1 MKIKKSPLTFLL
13 VGLLFTLGI
22 SVIVF
27 SSFDDTATDEQLTD
41 VLEELETSVET
52 RFGIPVEPF
61 TIEEY
66 TVGKNDFLSTIL
78 QRHQIDLQTIHTIA
92 EKSKEVFDVR
102 RISVGNPY
110 SIFKD
115 KVGRAAY
122 FVYQPNAIDYI
133 VYDLRDN
140 IDIYAAQKE
149 VDIRAEQVAGVIDGS
164 LYMTLQDQGA
174 STELAV
180 QLAEIYGWAIN
191 FYRIN
196 KGDWFKIMYE
206 RSYVE
211 GEPVGTG
218 RISSA
223 VFSHN
228 GKEYQAHYFKGD
240 DEEKGNYYDENGKS
254 LRRSF
259 LRAPVKYTRISSQYS
274 LRRLHPVQRVWRAHL
289 GTDFA
294 APHGTPIIATG
305 DGVVLESAYGSGN
318 GNYVKIKHDDV
329 YSTQYLHMSK
339 RAVKRGQRVAQG
351 EVIGYVGST
360 GLATGPHVCYRFWK
374 NGKQVDAMA
383 QVFPPSTPIKDEYQF
398 AFTRMLNQQQQRL
411 ALLDTN
417 GSSTE
422 MAYKSQL
429 MNLGELFSHSQA
441 NTNTETADSTITY
454 IHHSML

>member
-1 MKIKKSPLTFLL
+1 MKNYKNPLPFVLAGLL
-13 VGLLFTLGI
+13 VFLSAGVLVL
-22 SVIVF
+22 
-27 SSFDDTATDEQLTD
+27 SSFDDSAT
-41 VLEELETSVET
+41 EETFSDAAALAEAPEETH
-52 RFGIPVEPF
+52 FGIPMGQYS
-61 TIEEY
+61 IEEHS
-66 TVGKNDFLSTIL
+66 VGKNDFLSTIL
-78 QRHQIDLQTIHTIA
+78 QRHGIELTTIHAVA
-92 EKSKEVFDVR
+92 EKSRDVFDVR

-110 SIFKD
+110 TVFKD
-115 KVGRAAY
+115 QTGKASF
-122 FVYQPNAIDYI
+122 FVYQPNAIDYV
-133 VYDLRDN
+133 VYDLRDS
-140 IDIYAAQKE
+140 IHVYAEQKDVE
-149 VDIRAEQVAGVIDGS
+149 RRVEQVAGVIDGS

-206 RSYVE
+206 RTYVE

-228 GKEYQAHYFKGD
+228 GKEYQAHYFQGD
-240 DEEKGNYYDENGKS
+240 DEEKGGYYDENGKS

-259 LRAPVKYTRISSQYS
+259 LRAPVKYTRISSQYTM
-274 LRRLHPVQRVWRAHL
+274 RRLHPVQRVWRAHL

-305 DGVVLESAYGSGN
+305 DGVVVESAYGSGN

-339 RAVKRGQRVAQG
+339 RAVKKGQRVVQG

-374 NGKQVDAMA
+374 HGKQVDAMA
-383 QVFPPSTPIKDEYQF
+383 QVFPPSTPIKEAYQI
-398 AFTRMLNQQQQRL
+398 AFTRMLNQQQQQL
-411 ALLDTN
+411 AKLDIQ
-417 GSSTE
+417 GGPAE
-422 MAYKSQL
+422 LAYKSQL
-429 MNLGELFSHSQA
+429 LNLGDLLSQA
-441 NTNTETADSTITY
+441 QTAQPADSSVTF

>member
-1 MKIKKSPLTFLL
+1 MKIKKRPLTFLL
-13 VGLLFTLGI
+13 TGLLFSLGI
-22 SVIVF
+22 SLVVF
-27 SSFDDTATDEQLTD
+27 SSFDGSPADEVPAD
-41 VLEELETSVET
+41 VLAEVET
-52 RFGIPVEPF
+52 PVETLFGIPLDGYS
-61 TIEEY
+61 IEHQ
-66 TVGKNDFLSTIL
+66 TVGRNDFLSTIL
-78 QRHQIDLQTIHTIA
+78 QRYQIELPVIHHIA
-92 EKSKEVFDVR
+92 EKSRDVFDVR
-102 RISVGNPY
+102 RISVGNSY
-110 SIFKD
+110 SVFKD
-115 KVGRAAY
+115 PSGKAAY

-133 VYDLRDN
+133 VYDLRDS
-140 IDIYAAQKE
+140 IQIYAEQKE
-149 VDIRAEQVAGVIDGS
+149 VDRRVEQVAGVIDGS
-164 LYMTLQDQGA
+164 LYMTLHDQGA

-218 RISSA
+218 RIASA
-223 VFSHN
+223 IFSHN
-228 GKEYQAHYFKGD
+228 GKEYQAHYFKGA
-240 DEEKGNYYDENGKS
+240 DEDQGGYYDEDGKS
-254 LRRSF
+254 LQRSF
-259 LRAPVKYTRISSQYS
+259 LRAPVKYTRISSQYTM
-274 LRRLHPVQRVWRAHL
+274 RRLHPVQRVWRAHL

-305 DGVVLESAYGSGN
+305 DGVVVASAYGSGN

-339 RAVKRGQRVAQG
+339 RAVKKGQHVTQG

-383 QVFPPSTPIKDEYQF
+383 QVFPPSTPIKDEYL
-398 AFTRMLNQQQQRL
+398 AGFTSMLNQHEERL
-411 ALLDTN
+411 ARLSLD
-417 GSSTE
+417 GSASE
-422 MAYKSQL
+422 LAYKSQL
-429 MNLGELFSHSQA
+429 LNLGDLLSQH
-441 NTNTETADSTITY
+441 TNTEPLDSTTTF

>member
-1 MKIKKSPLTFLL
+1 MKNTKKQLPFVL
-13 VGLLFTLGI
+13 VGLLFFLGAGFI
-22 SVIVF
+22 F
-27 SSFDDTATDEQLTD
+27 LSSFDDSTGPETSPDT
-41 VLEELETSVET
+41 EELAEIPVET
-52 RFGIPVEPF
+52 YFGIPIDSYV
-61 TIEEY
+61 IEEH
-66 TVGKNDFLSTIL
+66 TVGKNEFLSTIL
-78 QRHQIDLQTIHTIA
+78 QRYHIELPTVHQIA
-92 EKSKEVFDVR
+92 EKSRDVFDVR

-110 SIFKD
+110 SVFKD
-115 KVGRAAY
+115 AAGKAAV
-122 FVYQPNAIDYI
+122 FVYQPNAVDYI
-133 VYDLRDN
+133 VYDLRDS
-140 IDIYAAQKE
+140 IRIYPEQKE
-149 VDIRAEQVAGVIDGS
+149 VERRTEQVAGVIDGS

-206 RSYVE
+206 RTYVE

-223 VFSHN
+223 IFSHN

-240 DEEKGNYYDENGKS
+240 DEEKGGYYDEDGKS

-259 LRAPVKYTRISSQYS
+259 LRAPVKYTRISSQYTM
-274 LRRLHPVQRVWRAHL
+274 RRLHPVQRVWRAHL

-339 RAVKRGQRVAQG
+339 RAVKKGQRVTQG

-374 NGKQVDAMA
+374 HGKQVDAMA
-383 QVFPPSTPIKDEYQF
+383 QVFPPSTPIKDTYNV
-398 AFTRMLNQQQQRL
+398 AFTRMLNQQQQQLARL
-411 ALLDTN
+411 GIN
-417 GSSTE
+417 GTPSE
-422 MAYKSQL
+422 LAYKSQL
-429 MNLGELFSHSQA
+429 VNLGELLSQA
-441 NTNTETADSTITY
+441 QAARPADSSVTF
-454 IHHSML
+454 IHHSLL

>member
-1 MKIKKSPLTFLL
+1 MKNKKNPLPFLIA
-13 VGLLFTLGI
+13 GLLFFIGAG
-22 SVIVF
+22 VIF
-27 SSFDDTATDEQLTD
+27 SSFDDSPATE
-41 VLEELETSVET
+41 VPLEATTVAEAPEATH
-52 RFGIPVEPF
+52 FGIPLSSY
-61 TIEEY
+61 TIEDN
-66 TVGKNDFLSTIL
+66 TVGKNEFLSTIL
-78 QRHQIDLQTIHTIA
+78 QRYHIELPTIHAIA
-92 EKSKEVFDVR
+92 EKSKDVFDVR

-110 SIFKD
+110 TVFKD
-115 KVGRAAY
+115 PAGKAAL
-122 FVYQPNAIDYI
+122 FVYQPNAVDYI
-133 VYDLRDN
+133 VYDLRDS
-140 IDIYAAQKE
+140 IRVYAEQKQVE
-149 VDIRAEQVAGVIDGS
+149 RRSEQVAGVIDGS
-164 LYMTLQDQGA
+164 LYMTLQEQGA
-174 STELAV
+174 STDLAA

-206 RSYVE
+206 RTYVE

-228 GKEYQAHYFKGD
+228 GKEYQAHYFQGD
-240 DEEKGNYYDENGKS
+240 DEEKGGYYDENGKS

-259 LRAPVKYTRISSQYS
+259 LRAPVKYTRISSQYTM
-274 LRRLHPVQRVWRAHL
+274 RRLHPVQRVWRAHL

-305 DGVVLESAYGSGN
+305 DGVVVESAYGSGN

-339 RAVKRGQRVAQG
+339 RAVKKGQRVAQG

-383 QVFPPSTPIKDEYQF
+383 QVFPPSTPIKDEYRV
-398 AFTRMLNQQQQRL
+398 AFTRMLNQRQQQLARL
-411 ALLDTN
+411 NVN
-417 GSSTE
+417 GANTE
-422 MAYKSQL
+422 LAYKSRL
-429 MNLGELFSHSQA
+429 IDLGELLSQTQQA
-441 NTNTETADSTITY
+441 TPADSTVTY

>member
-1 MKIKKSPLTFLL
+1 MNIKKRPLTLLL
-13 VGLLFTLGI
+13 VGLLSTLGI
-22 SVIVF
+22 SIIVF
-27 SSFDDTATDEQLTD
+27 SSFDDSAADETQAEA
-41 VLEELETSVET
+41 LELSETPVET
-52 RFGIPVEPF
+52 RFGIPIDSY

-66 TVGKNDFLSTIL
+66 TVGKNEFLSTIL
-78 QRHQIDLQTIHTIA
+78 QQHQIDLQTIHHIA
-92 EKSKEVFDVR
+92 EKSKDVFDVR

-110 SIFKD
+110 SVFKD
-115 KVGRAAY
+115 ASGKAAY
-122 FVYQPNAIDYI
+122 FIYQPNAIDYI
-133 VYDLRDN
+133 VYDLRDD
-140 IDIYAAQKE
+140 IHIYAEQKE
-149 VDIRAEQVAGVIDGS
+149 VDRRIEQVTGVIDGS

-223 VFSHN
+223 IFSHN
-228 GKEYQAHYFKGD
+228 GKEYQAHYFKGN
-240 DEEKGNYYDENGKS
+240 DEEKGSYYDEDGKS

-305 DGVVLESAYGSGN
+305 DGVVVESAYGSGN
-318 GNYVKIKHDDV
+318 GNYVKIKHDEV

-339 RAVKRGQRVAQG
+339 RAVKKGQRVVQG

-374 NGKQVDAMA
+374 HGKQVDAMA
-383 QVFPPSTPIKDEYQF
+383 QVFPPSTPIKDEYRV
-398 AFTRMLNQQQQRL
+398 AFTNMLNQQQQYL
-411 ALLDTN
+411 ALLDIN
-417 GSSTE
+417 GGPTE
-422 MAYKSQL
+422 LAYKSQL
-429 MNLGELFSHSQA
+429 MNLGELFAQGD
-441 NTNTETADSTITY
+441 TESADSTVTLV
-454 IHHSML
+454 HHSML

>member
-1 MKIKKSPLTFLL
+1 MKNKKNPLPF
-13 VGLLFTLGI
+13 VIAGLLFFIGAG
-22 SVIVF
+22 VIF
-27 SSFDDTATDEQLTD
+27 SSFDDSPASEAHLEAEALAEAPEATH
-41 VLEELETSVET
+41 
-52 RFGIPVEPF
+52 FGIPLGSYA
-61 TIEEY
+61 IEDH
-66 TVGKNDFLSTIL
+66 TVGRNEFLSTIL
-78 QRHQIDLQTIHTIA
+78 QRYQIELPTIQAVA
-92 EKSKEVFDVR
+92 EKSSGVFDVR

-110 SIFKD
+110 SVFINQAGKADF
-115 KVGRAAY
+115 
-122 FVYQPNAIDYI
+122 FVYQPNAVDYI
-133 VYDLRDN
+133 VYDLRDS
-140 IDIYAAQKE
+140 IRVYAGQKE
-149 VDIRAEQVAGVIDGS
+149 VERRIEQVAGVIDGS

-174 STELAV
+174 STDLAA

-206 RSYVE
+206 RTYVE

-223 VFSHN
+223 IFSHN
-228 GKEYQAHYFKGD
+228 GKEYQAHYFEGD
-240 DEEKGNYYDENGKS
+240 DEEKGGYYDENGKS

-259 LRAPVKYTRISSQYS
+259 LRAPVKYTRISSQYTM
-274 LRRLHPVQRVWRAHL
+274 RRLHPVQRVWRAHL

-305 DGVVLESAYGSGN
+305 DGVVVESAYGSGN

-339 RAVKRGQRVAQG
+339 RAVKKGQRVVQG

-383 QVFPPSTPIKDEYQF
+383 QVFPPSTPIKDEYRA
-398 AFTRMLNQQQQRL
+398 AFTRMLNQHQQQLARL
-411 ALLDTN
+411 SVQGGNAEL
-417 GSSTE
+417 
-422 MAYKSQL
+422 AYKSHL
-429 MNLGELFSHSQA
+429 LNVGELLSQA
-441 NTNTETADSTITY
+441 QSAASTDSTVTF